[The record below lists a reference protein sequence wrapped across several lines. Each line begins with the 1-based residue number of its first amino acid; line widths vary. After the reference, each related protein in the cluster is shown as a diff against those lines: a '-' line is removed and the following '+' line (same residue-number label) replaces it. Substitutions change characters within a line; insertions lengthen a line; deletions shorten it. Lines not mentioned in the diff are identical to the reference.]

1 MVGLPGK
8 TQDAGRGIWSSTI
21 HRACKAMH
29 NDGLGPRPD
38 SSDKIRMVIH
48 TAADTQPTHN
58 DIDVGVRLVDALRH
72 HAGAAKG
79 TPVTYKDLLRLARLL
94 HPKDLILDRAVA
106 VGIGAKLRFVEAFCV
121 AHGLPNL
128 AALAVG
134 PTTMRPPAQY
144 QGDWD
149 ADRHAVAAFDWS
161 AIDAQLV
168 DYAKTTRAAVS
179 ARLKPRK
186 ERPADVSWYAY
197 FCSHRK
203 ECAWIGQEDKQEIV
217 NLIMAGIDPD
227 TAMKRVQVART
238 EFGEA
243 A

>member
-1 MVGLPGK
+1 
-8 TQDAGRGIWSSTI
+8 
-21 HRACKAMH
+21 
-29 NDGLGPRPD
+29 
-38 SSDKIRMVIH
+38 MVIP
-48 TAADTQPTHN
+48 TAADIPRTHN
-58 DIDVGVRLVDALRH
+58 DIDIGVRLVDALRH

-79 TPVTYKDLLRLARLL
+79 TPVTYNDLLRLARLL
-94 HPKDLILDRAVA
+94 HPKDLILDRAVG
-106 VGIGAKLRFVEAFCV
+106 VGIGAKLRFVEAFCA
-121 AHGLPNL
+121 AHDYPNL
-128 AALAVG
+128 ASLAVG

-144 QGDWD
+144 GGDWD
-149 ADRHAVAAFDWS
+149 ADRRAVAAFDWS
-161 AIDAQLV
+161 IIDTQLA
-168 DYAKTTRAAVS
+168 DYARAARAAVS

-203 ECAWIGQEDKQEIV
+203 ECAWIGKEHKQEIV

>member
-1 MVGLPGK
+1 
-8 TQDAGRGIWSSTI
+8 
-21 HRACKAMH
+21 MH
-29 NDGLGPRPD
+29 NDGLGPRPTTL
-38 SSDKIRMVIH
+38 DKIRMVIP
-48 TAADTQPTHN
+48 TAADIPRTHN

-79 TPVTYKDLLRLARLL
+79 APVTYKDLLRLARLL
-94 HPKDLILDRAVA
+94 YPKDLILDRAVA
-106 VGIGAKLRFVEAFCV
+106 VGIGAKLRFVEAFCA
-121 AHGLPNL
+121 AHDYPNL
-128 AALAVG
+128 ASLAVG

-144 QGDWD
+144 GGDWD
-149 ADRHAVAAFDWS
+149 ADRRAVAAFDWTT
-161 AIDAQLV
+161 IDAQLA
-168 DYAKTTRAAVS
+168 DYARTARAAVS

-186 ERPADVSWYAY
+186 ERPADVAWYAY

-243 A
+243 V